1 MKKVDLHIHTVPT
14 ISDAHFIFSLD
25 AFQRYAEES
34 ELDAVAVTNHD
45 TFDQQQFERISR
57 TLTATVFPGIEIN
70 LAKGHLL
77 LIGCPSQLEDFARKA
92 SIVAQKIQSATDYL
106 SVSDLKDIYEELDR
120 YLLIPHYEK
129 KPPLRGDALRDLLP
143 HISAGEVDSAKKF
156 VRAIKDDSK
165 PTPVI
170 FSDSRMKENLSRLP
184 IRQTFIDCGELSI
197 EAIKECLQDKAK
209 VALSANDGN
218 RLWQTLESGQHLS
231 TGLNVLVGARS
242 SGKTHTL
249 NEISR
254 TVENSRY
261 IKQFSLVQQNETEYA
276 RSFESEVEKRRSI
289 VVDSFL
295 AGLKRTTDSII
306 EVDLLSREREIERYI
321 ETLLKSAEETDR
333 HDAFSKAVLFSE
345 EPFPLGN
352 NETLESLIASVKQ
365 IIENVEFKEIIER
378 HVDRSSL
385 KALILELIETLRDRA
400 SENKKKQ
407 IVNDII
413 GDAKQGL
420 RVRTSATQVDDID
433 LYGYAL
439 DQKRVDR
446 FRDMVNLLKKE
457 RVIHEQNLQGFR
469 IEARR
474 SAFAG
479 AGEIKEVSRR
489 KTAFS
494 EAFREY
500 DDPYQYLQAL
510 LEKDDL
516 PRGELY
522 KYFIKVSYRILNED
536 GFQVSGGERSEF
548 RLLQEIADAQN
559 YDILL
564 IDEPESSFDNLF
576 LKSDVNQI
584 LKAISETMPV
594 VVVTHN
600 STVGASVGADYVLF
614 SKKSVED
621 GKVVYRL
628 YSGHPTDKTFSSV
641 DGATIESHEVMMDSL
656 EAGLSTYDRRR
667 QSYEAIKN

>member
-1 MKKVDLHIHTVPT
+1 MKKIDLHIHTVPT

-92 SIVAQKIQSATDYL
+92 SIVSQKIQSATDYL

-129 KPPLRGDALRDLLP
+129 KPSLRGDALRDLLP

-184 IRQTFIDCGELSI
+184 TRQTFIDCGELSI

-218 RLWQTLESGQHLS
+218 RLWQALESGQHLS

-254 TVENSRY
+254 TVENSKY

-365 IIENVEFKEIIER
+365 IIENVEFNEIIER

-420 RVRTSATQVDDID
+420 RVRTSATQVEDID
-433 LYGYAL
+433 LYSYAL

-510 LEKDDL
+510 LAKDDL

-628 YSGHPTDKTFSSV
+628 YSGHPTDKAFSSV

>member
-1 MKKVDLHIHTVPT
+1 
-14 ISDAHFIFSLD
+14 
-25 AFQRYAEES
+25 
-34 ELDAVAVTNHD
+34 
-45 TFDQQQFERISR
+45 
-57 TLTATVFPGIEIN
+57 
-70 LAKGHLL
+70 
-77 LIGCPSQLEDFARKA
+77 
-92 SIVAQKIQSATDYL
+92 
-106 SVSDLKDIYEELDR
+106 
-120 YLLIPHYEK
+120 
-129 KPPLRGDALRDLLP
+129 
-143 HISAGEVDSAKKF
+143 
-156 VRAIKDDSK
+156 
-165 PTPVI
+165 
-170 FSDSRMKENLSRLP
+170 
-184 IRQTFIDCGELSI
+184 
-197 EAIKECLQDKAK
+197 
-209 VALSANDGN
+209 
-218 RLWQTLESGQHLS
+218 
-231 TGLNVLVGARS
+231 
-242 SGKTHTL
+242 
-249 NEISR
+249 
-254 TVENSRY
+254 
-261 IKQFSLVQQNETEYA
+261 
-276 RSFESEVEKRRSI
+276 
-289 VVDSFL
+289 
-295 AGLKRTTDSII
+295 
-306 EVDLLSREREIERYI
+306 
-321 ETLLKSAEETDR
+321 
-333 HDAFSKAVLFSE
+333 
-345 EPFPLGN
+345 
-352 NETLESLIASVKQ
+352 
-365 IIENVEFKEIIER
+365 
-378 HVDRSSL
+378 
-385 KALILELIETLRDRA
+385 
-400 SENKKKQ
+400 
-407 IVNDII
+407 
-413 GDAKQGL
+413 
-420 RVRTSATQVDDID
+420 
-433 LYGYAL
+433 
-439 DQKRVDR
+439 
-446 FRDMVNLLKKE
+446 MVNLLKKE

>member
-254 TVENSRY
+254 TVENSKY

>member
-1 MKKVDLHIHTVPT
+1 VKKVDLHIHTVPT

-254 TVENSRY
+254 TVENSKY

>member
-1 MKKVDLHIHTVPT
+1 M
-14 ISDAHFIFSLD
+14 
-25 AFQRYAEES
+25 
-34 ELDAVAVTNHD
+34 
-45 TFDQQQFERISR
+45 
-57 TLTATVFPGIEIN
+57 
-70 LAKGHLL
+70 L

-254 TVENSRY
+254 TVENSKY

>member
-1 MKKVDLHIHTVPT
+1 M
-14 ISDAHFIFSLD
+14 
-25 AFQRYAEES
+25 R
-34 ELDAVAVTNHD
+34 
-45 TFDQQQFERISR
+45 
-57 TLTATVFPGIEIN
+57 
-70 LAKGHLL
+70 
-77 LIGCPSQLEDFARKA
+77 
-92 SIVAQKIQSATDYL
+92 
-106 SVSDLKDIYEELDR
+106 
-120 YLLIPHYEK
+120 
-129 KPPLRGDALRDLLP
+129 
-143 HISAGEVDSAKKF
+143 
-156 VRAIKDDSK
+156 
-165 PTPVI
+165 
-170 FSDSRMKENLSRLP
+170 
-184 IRQTFIDCGELSI
+184 ELSI

-218 RLWQTLESGQHLS
+218 RLWQALESGQHLS

-254 TVENSRY
+254 TVENSKY

-365 IIENVEFKEIIER
+365 IIENVEFNEIIER

-420 RVRTSATQVDDID
+420 RVRTSATQVEDID
-433 LYGYAL
+433 LYSYAL

-510 LEKDDL
+510 LAKDDL

-628 YSGHPTDKTFSSV
+628 YSGHPTDKAFSSV